1 MYLNVKYFYSRVD
14 VRVMDED
21 TKIRFKWKF
30 YRLTIQLNIIILLAA
45 MAVIVFFLLHSLYTI
60 PLIMGF
66 LILVLI
72 LSWDFFNRYR
82 KTKAWL
88 DEHADEGQD
97 A

>member
-1 MYLNVKYFYSRVD
+1 
-14 VRVMDED
+14 MDAD

-45 MAVIVFFLLHSLYTI
+45 MALVVFFLLHSPYAI
-60 PLIMGF
+60 PLIIGI
-66 LILVLI
+66 LILILI
-72 LSWDFFNRYR
+72 LSRDFFNRYR

-88 DEHADEGQD
+88 DEHADAGTD